1 LFLILLHK
9 LQDKQDKKIF
19 EGNFFMSFHE
29 SKDRNESNKSQWDN
43 IPSTLQNMGADDDK
57 PISVENT
64 AEELEPQGESN
75 ITAMAPS
82 KINKGSLEDHEKSNQ
97 HTTMATNTIQKN
109 DEGTTRNKRKV
120 RSNVQVPRNAE
131 KKKTGKRA
139 KQTDI
144 HQESPVPNEY
154 ELQRLERIMRNKE
167 RLVALGL
174 DMSKE
179 NTHLPKQDK
188 NKIKVSAEC

>member
-1 LFLILLHK
+1 MKNLTNILLW
-9 LQDKQDKKIF
+9 QQ
-19 EGNFFMSFHE
+19 
-29 SKDRNESNKSQWDN
+29 
-43 IPSTLQNMGADDDK
+43 IPYKRMMKVQQGTKGRYGAMCK
-57 PISVENT
+57 Y
-64 AEELEPQGESN
+64 QG
-75 ITAMAPS
+75 M
-82 KINKGSLEDHEKSNQ
+82 
-97 HTTMATNTIQKN
+97 
-109 DEGTTRNKRKV
+109 KR
-120 RSNVQVPRNAE
+120 

>member
-1 LFLILLHK
+1 
-9 LQDKQDKKIF
+9 
-19 EGNFFMSFHE
+19 
-29 SKDRNESNKSQWDN
+29 
-43 IPSTLQNMGADDDK
+43 MGADDDK

-64 AEELEPQGESN
+64 AEELEPQGEFN

-131 KKKTGKRA
+131 KKR
-139 KQTDI
+139 
-144 HQESPVPNEY
+144 
-154 ELQRLERIMRNKE
+154 